1 LKRYIVVHTEDPEN
15 AAETRIDDN
24 EDELPLTERRDFF
37 NLLEITV
44 NSDPRHIHELVIKLR
59 AYFQDLKIDSETVED
74 MVLLID
80 EAVTNTA
87 EHAHEYDPNKKVEVR
102 ITIKPAKV
110 QILVKGLLKKE
121 LINNQRFTEFL
132 KRLIKERIITSR
144 KAQEFVR
151 ELQKQDFLTAEAASS
166 LRGEFYEA
174 AEIPHLENIDE
185 LLQDFLDERGR
196 GIILMKHL
204 TEGKIKVDII
214 GTTLTFVLTKN
225 LRKNNGN

>member
-1 LKRYIVVHTEDPEN
+1 VVHTEDPEN
-15 AAETRIDDN
+15 DIETGTDDFEAER
-24 EDELPLTERRDFF
+24 PLTQRRDFF

-44 NSDPRHIHELVIKLR
+44 NSDPRHIHELVKKLR
-59 AYFQDLKIDSETVED
+59 AYFQDLKIDPETVED

-110 QILVKGLLKKE
+110 QILVKGILKKE

-132 KRLIKERIITSR
+132 KRLVKEKIIAPR
-144 KAQEFVR
+144 KAQEFIR
-151 ELQKQDFLTAEAASS
+151 ELQKQDFLTAEAASI
-166 LRGEFYEA
+166 LKAEFHES
-174 AEIPHLENIDE
+174 AEIPPIENIDD

-214 GTTLTFVLTKN
+214 GTTLTFILTKN
-225 LRKNNGN
+225 LKKNHCN